1 MRRQGVARWVIALMM
16 SLSFPLGAM
25 AQDSEV
31 YKGGSFTIEP
41 PAKWLLVSGN
51 LSENE
56 MKKLP
61 ANVREHYNQ
70 RNTDVLFMNI
80 EGTDARPQGF
90 KDSLNI
96 VTVNEPIP
104 LTEELVKELS
114 AILKQQ
120 YTAMFEQ
127 FAVDSIGMRKLR
139 DMDVLEVSGRYTIL
153 NYDVRLL
160 QIFVPSKSESLILTC
175 TFEATREESV
185 RPLCLRAFESLV
197 LK

>member
-1 MRRQGVARWVIALMM
+1 MRRQGLARWVIALMM
-16 SLSFPLGAM
+16 SLSFPFGAM
-25 AQDSEV
+25 AQDVEV
-31 YKGGSFTIEP
+31 FNGGTFTIEP

-80 EGTDARPQGF
+80 DGADAKPLGF

-104 LTEELVKELS
+104 LTEELVRELS

-120 YTAMFEQ
+120 YAAMFEQ
-127 FAVDSIGMRKLR
+127 FEVASIGVQKLR
-139 DMDVLEVSGRYTIL
+139 DMDVLEVAGSYTIL
-153 NYDVRLL
+153 NYSVRLL
-160 QIFVPSKSESLILTC
+160 QIFVPSKSESLIITC
-175 TFEATREESV
+175 TYEATREDLV
-185 RPLCLRAFESLV
+185 RPLCRRAFESLV